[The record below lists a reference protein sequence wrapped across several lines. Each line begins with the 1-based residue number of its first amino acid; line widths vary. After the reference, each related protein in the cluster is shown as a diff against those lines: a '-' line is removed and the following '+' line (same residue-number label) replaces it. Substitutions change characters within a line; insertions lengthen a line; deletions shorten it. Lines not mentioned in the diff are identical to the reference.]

1 MAGIIEEQHPER
13 ARLFMQW
20 KRMGWPI
27 LVDSLNLLGVPAV
40 PITLAIDEQGIIRFI
55 NPKLDGAAQFLKEF
69 LEQTNGAP
77 NTRPSTKPEPPDLRQ
92 LRPPTNDVTAE
103 NWRTYADAL
112 FLWGGADRIDEAIG
126 AYVQSLQLATKD
138 APTHFRLGVAF
149 RKRYDS
155 RQHHPDDFQM
165 AVNHWNAALALNPNQ
180 YIWRRRIQQYGPRL
194 DKPYSFYDWVN
205 TAREDLRARNE
216 TSVGL
221 AVEPAGA
228 EFANPV
234 RHFLSAVPSGKETDP
249 SGRTLRDRGDYI
261 RVETTAVPPSIS
273 PGSSTRFHIVFRPN
287 SLKKAHWN
295 NEAETLVLWISPP
308 RGWRLDNRYFTIAN
322 PPQPVSQEVRRIEV
336 EAKSW
341 ENAPPGVV
349 SIPGYALYY
358 VCEDVNGTC
367 LYRRQDIELKVE
379 IR

>member
-1 MAGIIEEQHPER
+1 
-13 ARLFMQW
+13 
-20 KRMGWPI
+20 
-27 LVDSLNLLGVPAV
+27 
-40 PITLAIDEQGIIRFI
+40 
-55 NPKLDGAAQFLKEF
+55 
-69 LEQTNGAP
+69 
-77 NTRPSTKPEPPDLRQ
+77 
-92 LRPPTNDVTAE
+92 
-103 NWRTYADAL
+103 
-112 FLWGGADRIDEAIG
+112 
-126 AYVQSLQLATKD
+126 
-138 APTHFRLGVAF
+138 
-149 RKRYDS
+149 
-155 RQHHPDDFQM
+155 
-165 AVNHWNAALALNPNQ
+165 
-180 YIWRRRIQQYGPRL
+180 
-194 DKPYSFYDWVN
+194 
-205 TAREDLRARNE
+205 
-216 TSVGL
+216 VGL

-287 SLKKAHWN
+287 SQKKAHWN